1 MFSRPS
7 TRSSWG
13 LARSSTPG
21 GNKKGPSYH
30 PIVDWVSAAWTD
42 FDVDIIKRSFTH
54 TGVTNTGETDMATLH
69 SKLRDLLN
77 DVETVEEEEEE
88 EDDESDDD
96 DDDELPDV

>member
-1 MFSRPS
+1 
-7 TRSSWG
+7 
-13 LARSSTPG
+13 
-21 GNKKGPSYH
+21 
-30 PIVDWVSAAWTD
+30 
-42 FDVDIIKRSFTH
+42 
-54 TGVTNTGETDMATLH
+54 MATLH